1 MSLLM
6 LPLSGAFL
14 LLSLAVLAVKIFALV
29 DAATRPAPAFPSTGK
44 QSKQFWLVVLAVAL
58 LTSVLGFLSILGL
71 VAAIIYLVDVRPAV
85 RDVPRGGS
93 THTGPYGPW

>member
-29 DAATRPAPAFPSTGK
+29 DAATRPAPAFPATGK

-93 THTGPYGPW
+93 THMGPYGPW